1 MFQLFPVGSLS
12 EGKMLNEAY
21 FEPREGC
28 KMTLFQD
35 ADTPE
40 LEVFQGVTEP
50 DGSSYTPTRLWLDL
64 FKNLNNAQKLIYVCG
79 WSVFT
84 GDWLT
89 LNKTNL

>member
-40 LEVFQGVTEP
+40 LEVFQGYWGYTSLDHKNTDTVTITGRRESWDIP
-50 DGSSYTPTRLWLDL
+50 VVSKYRNIPSYHV
-64 FKNLNNAQKLIYVCG
+64 QY
-79 WSVFT
+79 
-84 GDWLT
+84 
-89 LNKTNL
+89 